1 VPLHRE
7 VQRGR
12 ASRRSAG
19 RFVEE
24 LLAVAPPARLVFSLV
39 ETQIRSSLPSS
50 GPMLGEQRTLAA
62 VDEIPGFTAIG
73 VVSFES
79 NEPVRRYQR
88 RSRRGPIACRPAV
101 AWLSA
106 GGFYRVEKRDRD
118 EAAKKRDEP
127 VLR

>member
-1 VPLHRE
+1 
-7 VQRGR
+7 
-12 ASRRSAG
+12 
-19 RFVEE
+19 
-24 LLAVAPPARLVFSLV
+24 
-39 ETQIRSSLPSS
+39 
-50 GPMLGEQRTLAA
+50 MLGEQRTLAA

-118 EAAKKRDEP
+118 EAAKQRDEP